1 MRMYINFLFF
11 FTLLNFSGIPEIL
24 PEILGDDHAECALIE
39 EECCKEEKSE
49 KEDSSEQ
56 EDGKESILAQQSLF
70 ANEDFGK
77 SVFAQSAI
85 LNETGYVPED
95 HSPPPEFS

>member
-1 MRMYINFLFF
+1 MRIYINFLFF

-24 PEILGDDHAECALIE
+24 PEILGDDHAKCALID

-56 EDGKESILAQQSLF
+56 EDGKESILSHQSLF
-70 ANEDFGK
+70 ANKYFGIT
-77 SVFAQSAI
+77 VFSQTVP